1 MARDHTTLTIHGLDE
16 DNKLVRA
23 DVLAQ
28 KLQALIRGLRAA
40 DVLANGKI
48 THQFIVT
55 EMHVSSAVFQVREKQ
70 TTHGEAP
77 HSTIPVFEKAVQSVY
92 QGDKGVARLPTRL
105 VSSIAALSSGAKKR
119 FAHGEVGE
127 GENIVRVDEYL
138 FRQSVRAKESVKT
151 VARAATVAHFNG
163 MAVSSFDGT
172 LQLLDSRGTV
182 LLTKL
187 TLTGSRQELDCIVN
201 KDHIPE
207 FSQYFEKR
215 VRVEGRAHYNGRA
228 ALPERVD
235 AVKISA
241 IKAQPNLLRWR
252 GAFEA
257 AG

>member
-40 DVLANGKI
+40 DLLANGKI

-55 EMHVSSAVFQVREKQ
+55 EMRIGSAVFQVREKQ
-70 TTHGEAP
+70 TNHGEAP

-92 QGDKGVARLPTRL
+92 HGDRAVARLPSRL
-105 VSSIAALSSGAKKR
+105 VNSITALSSGAEKR
-119 FAHGEVGE
+119 FAHGEIGE
-127 GENIVRVDEYL
+127 GDNIVRVDEYL
-138 FRQSVRAKESVKT
+138 FRQAVRAKEAIDV
-151 VARAATVAHFNG
+151 VAGAVAPTYFNG
-163 MAVSSFDGT
+163 VAVSSFDGT
-172 LQLLDSRGTV
+172 LKLLDSRGTV

-187 TLTGSRQELDCIVN
+187 TLTGTSREIDCIVN

-207 FSQYFEKR
+207 FREFFDKR
-215 VRVEGRAHYNGRA
+215 VRVEGRAHYNGRT

-235 AVKISA
+235 AVKINP
-241 IKAQPNLLRWR
+241 IKAEPNLLQWR

-257 AG
+257 AQ